1 MERRARDLGKLVV
14 IGAGNM
20 GAAIIRGVIAPP
32 VSPAVSL
39 ASVRSPAAPS
49 PSGVPTGQ
57 SSGAIFPPANVIAV
71 ESDAAR
77 RAEMQHLGLRAVSTI
92 SDLTAADIHGA
103 VVLLA
108 VKPQMFEA
116 VASAWLAAKL
126 PADSLF
132 VSIMAGVTIAR
143 ITQQLAAPRIIRTMP
158 NLPAQVT
165 TGMTAIA
172 AQPGA
177 DPHDLATV
185 ERLFSAV
192 GKTVQIQESL
202 MDAFTAV
209 AGSGP
214 AYVFYL
220 AEAMQ
225 QAAADLGFSPIQA
238 DTMVRQTI
246 AGAAKLLSERADTT
260 PANLR
265 ASVTS
270 KGGTTAAATA
280 TLDAHNV
287 QPAII
292 AAIKAAAARGA
303 ELGKST

>member
-1 MERRARDLGKLVV
+1 
-14 IGAGNM
+14 M

-32 VSPAVSL
+32 ESPAVFL
-39 ASVRSPAAPS
+39 APAPSPAAPGS
-49 PSGVPTGQ
+49 PSAATGQ
-57 SSGAIFPPANVIAV
+57 TIAAIFPPANVTAV

-77 RAEMQHLGLRAVSTI
+77 RAEMQQLGVRAVSTI
-92 SDLTAADIHGA
+92 SDLTAADVHGA

-116 VASAWLAAKL
+116 VGSAWLAAKL

-143 ITQQLAAPRIIRTMP
+143 IQQQLAAPRTIRTMP

-225 QAAADLGFSPIQA
+225 QTAVDLGFSPIQA

-303 ELGKST
+303 ELGKSA